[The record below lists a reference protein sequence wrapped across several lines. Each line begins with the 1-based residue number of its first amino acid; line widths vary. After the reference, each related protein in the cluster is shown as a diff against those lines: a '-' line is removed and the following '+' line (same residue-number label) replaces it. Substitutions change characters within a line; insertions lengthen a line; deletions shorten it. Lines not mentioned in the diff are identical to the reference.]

1 MEKQKNLES
10 ILVITA
16 GFLVLY
22 LIFGK
27 EWMIWIAAGVSVLS
41 LMFDFVLKGINWLW
55 WKIAHILGYINAR
68 ILLSLVFFVFLMP
81 VAFLQRLFTG
91 DKLQLKRKNGED
103 KRYYVERNYAYSK
116 KDLENVW

>member
-68 ILLSLVFFVFLMP
+68 ILLSVVFFVFLMP
-81 VAFLQRLFTG
+81 VAFLQRLFSG
-91 DKLQLKRKNGED
+91 DKLQLKRKNGEEGS
-103 KRYYVERNYAYSK
+103 YYVERNYAYSK